1 MASPRIEQLKRLLL
15 AARPCM
21 TAERLRLATEGYRKY
36 AAEPM
41 VIARAKTLAY
51 ILRHMTI
58 SIAPGEL
65 LVGTH
70 SDKPHCAPIY
80 PEYLSADWLLA
91 ELDQLP
97 TRPAD
102 KLQVAL
108 DDREEILRLME
119 WWRGKSMQEITAEAL
134 PENIRRA
141 EACGLLTIGSCDG
154 ATGHSNPNY
163 ERLLAG
169 GLNAVIDRCRALLNE
184 NRGGSKAEQEQRDF
198 WQACVEVCR
207 GAIDYAARYADLARE
222 LAKDEADA
230 ARREELLKIADVCD
244 HVPANRPRDFYEAV
258 QFVWFVH
265 LLLHIESN
273 AHAIGMGRFD
283 QYALPFYE
291 KHVKRGRLS
300 HEKALELMQSLF
312 VKCTDII
319 KLRGSYYSQAFAGFS
334 MWQTIM
340 CGGQDEEGRDA
351 SNELS
356 YLLLEAADGVRLPQ
370 PAVCL
375 VCFDGTPKRL
385 FDKGVEMVRT
395 GQANPAFF
403 NDKAAV
409 PICLAKGGTL
419 SEARQWT
426 TVGCIEPHPGKGSSD
441 GLPTAGYVNVLKCLE
456 LALHDGVDPVSGEK
470 IGPETGDP
478 LGFTDLEQLKAAV
491 KTQANYF
498 FDLNM
503 QGYNIVLGQHM
514 RRTPNVFASLVMD
527 GCVEKGRSVQAGGAL
542 HSYSG
547 IAISAPANLAD
558 SLAAIDTL
566 VFREKKITMAQL
578 IAALDRDFKDAEPL
592 RQLLLNGAP
601 KFGND
606 SDYVDGLAREM
617 VVSFAQYVQQPDH
630 LDARGGRYT
639 LSNVSQTL
647 NLTQGAVTGASAD
660 GRHAFTPLADNASPH
675 MGRDVS
681 GPTAAVNSV
690 AKLDHAQ
697 MWNGHLYNLRFD
709 PDSVRGDKGLDIIAG
724 VIRTFFERGGFHIQ
738 INVVD
743 DATLRDAQ
751 VNPEDHRG
759 LVVRV
764 AGYLAFFTELD
775 RAAQDLIIART
786 AHRA

>member
-1 MASPRIEQLKRLLL
+1 MASPRIEQLKKDLME
-15 AARPCM
+15 ASPCV
-21 TAERLRLATEGYRKY
+21 TAERLRLATEGYREY
-36 AAEPM
+36 AGEPM
-41 VIARAKTLAY
+41 LLARAKTLAY
-51 ILRHMTI
+51 VLRHMTI

-65 LVGTH
+65 LVGSH

-80 PEYLSADWLLA
+80 PEYLSADWLLS

-102 KLQVAL
+102 KLQVSPE
-108 DDREEILRLME
+108 DRREILDLMG
-119 WWRGKSMQEITAEAL
+119 WWRGKSMQEVTAQQL
-134 PENIRRA
+134 PDYIRKA

-154 ATGHSNPNY
+154 ATGHTNPNY

-169 GLNAVIDRCRALLNE
+169 GLNAVIDRCRQQLDE
-184 NRGGSKAEQEQRDF
+184 NRGGSEFAQEQRDF
-198 WQACVEVCR
+198 WQACIEVCR
-207 GAIDYAARYADLARE
+207 GAIGYARRYSDLARSMAE
-222 LAKDEADA
+222 EESDP
-230 ARREELLKIADVCD
+230 ARKQELLKIADVCAR
-244 HVPANRPRDFYEAV
+244 VPAESPRDLHETL
-258 QFVWFVH
+258 QFVWFIH
-265 LLLHIESN
+265 LMLHIESN
-273 AHAIGMGRFD
+273 AHAIGLGRFD
-283 QYALPFYE
+283 YYAWPYFQRDRQENGLTD
-291 KHVKRGRLS
+291 
-300 HEKALELMQSLF
+300 EKAIELLQCLF

-340 CGGQDEEGRDA
+340 CGGQTAEGEDA
-351 SNELS
+351 SNDLS

-375 VCFDGTPKRL
+375 VCFDGTPDKL
-385 FDKGVEMVRT
+385 FRKGIAMVRT

-419 SEARQWT
+419 DEARQWT
-426 TVGCIEPHPGKGSSD
+426 TVGCIEPHPGMGKSD

-456 LALHDGVDPVSGEK
+456 LALHNGVDPVSGEK

-478 LGFTDLEQLKAAV
+478 LTFTDLEQLKDAV
-491 KTQANYF
+491 KTQAHYF

-503 QGYNIVLGQHM
+503 EGYNIVLGQHM
-514 RRTPNVFASLVMD
+514 RRTPNILASLVMD
-527 GCVEKGRSVQAGGAL
+527 GCVEKGRCVQAGGAV

-558 SLAAIDTL
+558 SLAAIDQL
-566 VFREKKITMAQL
+566 VFKEGRITMAQL
-578 IAALDRDFKDAEPL
+578 IEALDNDFKDAEPL
-592 RQLLLNGAP
+592 RQMLLNLPP

-606 SDYVDGLAREM
+606 DERVDAIAREM
-617 VVSFAQYVQQPDH
+617 VVDCAQYVQQPEH
-630 LDARGGRYT
+630 RDARGGRYT

-660 GRHAFTPLADNASPH
+660 GRRAFTPLADNASPH

-690 AKLDHAQ
+690 AALDHAQ

-709 PDSVRGDKGLDIIAG
+709 PDSVNGDKGLDVIAG
-724 VIRTFFERGGFHIQ
+724 VVRSFFDRGGFHIQ

-751 VNPEDHRG
+751 VHPEEHRG

-775 RAAQDLIIART
+775 RAAQDLIISRT
-786 AHRA
+786 AHRC